1 MATTEVYVNLRVL
14 MHWYTGK
21 SLLNAL
27 GKAVEQFAGCLA
39 KQKSAA
45 EAKVSR
51 RVKMSYEYLIR

>member
-45 EAKVSR
+45 EAKVS
-51 RVKMSYEYLIR
+51 